1 MNYFNNY
8 FISSGSDKLEP
19 LFLKLAAE
27 IIAGPL
33 CHIFNLTLSSNEIPL
48 DWKSALVIPLLKGGD
63 PSNFNNYKPITKLSV
78 LVKVLE
84 SLISEQV
91 KDFLA
96 ANSILSGFRKNH
108 STVTAAMTVIN
119 GITGALGK
127 SQCCLAF
134 FIDLQMVSK
143 LSWCPPSNI

>member
-1 MNYFNNY
+1 MKILRFLTLFPLKELNPRKPT
-8 FISSGSDKLEP
+8 GSDKLEP

-48 DWKSALVIPLLKGGD
+48 DWKSAPVIPLLKPGD
-63 PSNFNNYKPITKLSV
+63 PSNLNNYRPISKLSV
-78 LVKVLE
+78 LAKVLE

-96 ANSILSGFRKNH
+96 TNSILSPIQSGFHKNH
-108 STVTAAMTVIN
+108 KTVTAAM
-119 GITGALGK
+119 K
-127 SQCCLAF
+127 S
-134 FIDLQMVSK
+134 
-143 LSWCPPSNI
+143 